1 MTSGALRPASHA
13 DAPVVQPSAPSVMT
27 ISIHQP
33 AYLPWLGYLDR
44 IAASDA
50 FVFLD
55 TVQFEKNSFTN
66 RNRIKTP
73 QGALWLTVPV
83 LADRHFDR
91 TLADLEIDNRQDW
104 KRKHLRSI
112 EQSYRRSPCFAER
125 VERLVSAYSC
135 DFHYLVELCFD
146 QLRFWL
152 EEFGVRTPVIRASEL
167 AVAGSKSDL
176 VLALC
181 KSLRGTR
188 YLSGPLGRDYL
199 DERRFAEAGITLCYH
214 EFAHPI
220 YPQLYGEFVPAL
232 SALDYWMNS
241 PSLDLFAKRP

>member
-1 MTSGALRPASHA
+1 MTPDLLNSAADSGWKAST
-13 DAPVVQPSAPSVMT
+13 PMTPPTLT

-44 IAASDA
+44 IAASDL

-73 QGALWLTVPV
+73 QGVIWLTVPV
-83 LADRHFDR
+83 LAQGHLTR
-91 TLADLEIDNRQDW
+91 TLAELKIDNRQDW

-112 EQSYRRSPCFAER
+112 EQNYRRAPRFDER
-125 VERLVSAYSC
+125 VERLASAYSVAS
-135 DFHYLVELCFD
+135 DYLVELCFD

-152 EEFGVRTPVIRASEL
+152 EEFGIDTRIVRASEL
-167 AVAGSKSDL
+167 AIEGSKSDL

-181 KSLRGTR
+181 KRLKATR

-199 DERRFAEAGITLCYH
+199 QESQFIEAGIAVQYQ
-214 EFAHPI
+214 EFAHPV

-241 PSLDLFAKRP
+241 ASLSLFDKRR